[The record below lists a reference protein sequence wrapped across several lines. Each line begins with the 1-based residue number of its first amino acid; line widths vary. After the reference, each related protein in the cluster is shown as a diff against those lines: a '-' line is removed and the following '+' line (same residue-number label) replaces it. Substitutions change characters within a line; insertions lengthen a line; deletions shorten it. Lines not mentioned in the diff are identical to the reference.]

1 MRGCSKGGDREVAQK
16 INSQLYRNNNCG
28 GSSSSGSRRKQRT
41 RVKEKQKK
49 NT

>member
-1 MRGCSKGGDREVAQK
+1 MRGCLKGGGEAAQK

-28 GSSSSGSRRKQRT
+28 GSRRRKQRT

>member
-1 MRGCSKGGDREVAQK
+1 MRGCPEGEVAQK

-28 GSSSSGSRRKQRT
+28 GSSGSSRRKQRT